1 MSAGANANA
10 AQPAA
15 PAPEHDVQPIN
26 GLAPD
31 AAFRAI
37 FDGLWNDGE
46 IAAYLIALSDRG
58 ETPAEIA
65 AAATE
70 LRARMLPVE
79 APPGA
84 IDVCGT
90 GGDGAHTLNVSTAV
104 AIVVAACGTPVAK
117 HGNRAASSRCGAADV
132 LGALGLDLNQTPA
145 RAEACLAEIGIAFLF
160 APNHHP
166 AMARVAPIRRALGR
180 RTVFNLVGPL
190 ANPAAVTRQLVGVFA
205 PAWVERTAEALRLL
219 KADRAL
225 VVHGR
230 DGLDELSPGGPTH
243 AAWLND
249 DTVTV
254 QPDFEPEAAGLRRWP
269 AGALTGGDAAHNAAA
284 LTALVQGARGAYR
297 DAVLLNAAAAL
308 IVAGEAGDLAGGAA
322 LAAQAVDSGAA
333 RDLLARWVAFR

>member
-1 MSAGANANA
+1 VSAGAHASA
-10 AQPAA
+10 AK
-15 PAPEHDVQPIN
+15 PAPPAQDVPPLL
-26 GLAPD
+26 GLAPN

-37 FDGLWNDGE
+37 FDGLWNDAE

-58 ETPAEIA
+58 ETPQEIA
-65 AAATE
+65 AAAAE

-104 AIVVAACGTPVAK
+104 AIVVAACGAPVAK

-145 RAEACLAEIGIAFLF
+145 RAEACLAEVGIAFLF

-190 ANPAAVTRQLVGVFA
+190 ANPAAVRRQLVGVFA

-219 KADRAL
+219 EAERAL

-230 DGLDELSPGGPTH
+230 EGLDELSPGGPTH
-243 AAWLND
+243 VAWLD
-249 DTVTV
+249 DDRVTIL
-254 QPDFEPEAAGLRRWP
+254 PDFEPEAAELRRWP
-269 AGALTGGDAAHNAAA
+269 AGALAGGDAAHNAAA
-284 LTALVQGARGAYR
+284 LTALLQGARGAYR

-308 IVAGEAGDLAGGAA
+308 IVAGSVSGLAEGAA
-322 LAAQAVDSGAA
+322 RAAQAVDSGAA